1 MNEFKIIN
9 DYFKILS
16 KKNPAAKKLNDDVF
30 FDKKI
35 GMVVS
40 MDTYNSNTHFKGF
53 KYPQLIIKKIIRSSL
68 SDLICKGVTPKYYF
82 LSGGGN
88 KNVFTKKNLNLISKS
103 LKEEQKKYSIKIGGG
118 DTVYSKI
125 PSFTVTVIGFSE
137 KIVERNNAKINDD
150 IYVTGNLGDSFLGLK
165 LINKRNKLKS
175 KLKKYFI
182 NKHYCPDIP
191 YHFSKKLKNFA
202 NTSIDISDGLI
213 SDLEKLINNQK
224 LYFNI
229 NLKDIPISNELRNYL
244 IKTNKNKKD
253 FVFNGDDYQ
262 ILFTSSTKN
271 RSLIRAFA
279 KKMNQKISIIG
290 KINNDYKKNLL
301 NMDNKSLKLAKYQG
315 YSHKF

>member
-35 GMVVS
+35 GLVVS
-40 MDTYNSNTHFKGF
+40 MDTYNSNIHFKGF
-53 KYPQLIIKKIIRSSL
+53 RYPQLIIKKIIRSSL

-103 LKEEQKKYSIKIGGG
+103 LKEEQKKYSIQIGGG

-125 PSFTVTVIGFSE
+125 PSFSVTVIGFSD

-253 FVFNGDDYQ
+253 FVFNVDDYK

-279 KKMNQKISIIG
+279 KKMNQKVSIIG

>member
-1 MNEFKIIN
+1 
-9 DYFKILS
+9 
-16 KKNPAAKKLNDDVF
+16 
-30 FDKKI
+30 
-35 GMVVS
+35 MVVS

-103 LKEEQKKYSIKIGGG
+103 LKEEQKKYSIQIGGG

-125 PSFTVTVIGFSE
+125 PSFCVTVIGFSE

-165 LINKRNKLKS
+165 LMNKRNKLKS

-191 YHFSKKLKNFA
+191 FHFSKKLKNFA

-229 NLKDIPISNELRNYL
+229 NLKDIPISNELKNYL
-244 IKTNKNKKD
+244 IKTKKKKKD

-262 ILFTSSTKN
+262 ILFTSSAKN

>member
-88 KNVFTKKNLNLISKS
+88 KNVFTTKNLNLISKS
-103 LKEEQKKYSIKIGGG
+103 LKEEQKKYSIQIGGG

-125 PSFTVTVIGFSE
+125 PSFSVTVIGFSE

-165 LINKRNKLKS
+165 LINKKNKLKS

-182 NKHYCPDIP
+182 NKYYCPDIP

-262 ILFTSSTKN
+262 ILFTSSAKN

>member
-1 MNEFKIIN
+1 M
-9 DYFKILS
+9 
-16 KKNPAAKKLNDDVF
+16 
-30 FDKKI
+30 
-35 GMVVS
+35 
-40 MDTYNSNTHFKGF
+40 
-53 KYPQLIIKKIIRSSL
+53 
-68 SDLICKGVTPKYYF
+68 
-82 LSGGGN
+82 
-88 KNVFTKKNLNLISKS
+88 
-103 LKEEQKKYSIKIGGG
+103 
-118 DTVYSKI
+118 
-125 PSFTVTVIGFSE
+125 
-137 KIVERNNAKINDD
+137 
-150 IYVTGNLGDSFLGLK
+150 
-165 LINKRNKLKS
+165 
-175 KLKKYFI
+175 KKYFI

-279 KKMNQKISIIG
+279 KKMNQKVSIIG